1 MPTDPSTPLTATSA
15 DARHHTTSTTL
26 RAPARSVRRSVRW
39 LIALAAL
46 GLVSLGSSSPAT
58 ATPTQ
63 FAPTAVFPDPN
74 GFVVFVNTTRE
85 LICTAEQV
93 QYETDVVTWISMH
106 LADYLA
112 WIEAGNDPAQFVP
125 QPPEP
130 PERPAGIE
138 LFDRVQRTTAQG
150 AVVQNIRGDDIPI
163 ELWVM
168 DEGAPGVGPCLD
180 SASQTLV
187 GTGVADVRAH
197 DNDVF
202 VSGTR
207 TNAFGN
213 TLRAELVDPSGNTFS
228 YSIRFHVNSSCHVPD
243 GEAPV
248 CLIEHFEL
256 R

>member
-1 MPTDPSTPLTATSA
+1 MTTDPTTPLTATSLT
-15 DARHHTTSTTL
+15 ARHHTPSTTL
-26 RAPARSVRRSVRW
+26 RARARSVRRSVKW
-39 LIALAAL
+39 SIALAAL
-46 GLVSLGSSSPAT
+46 GLVSVGSSSPAT

-63 FAPTAVFPDPN
+63 VALSAVFPDPN
-74 GFVVFVNTTRE
+74 GYVVFVNTTRE
-85 LICTAEQV
+85 QVCTAEQV
-93 QYETDVVTWISMH
+93 QYETDVLAWLSMH

-130 PERPAGIE
+130 PQRPAGIE
-138 LFDRVQRTTAQG
+138 LFDGVQRTTGQG
-150 AVVQNIRGDDIPI
+150 AVVQNFRGDDVPI

-180 SASQTLV
+180 TASQTLA
-187 GTGVADVRAH
+187 GTGVADVRTH
-197 DNDVF
+197 DNDLF

-213 TLRAELVDPSGNTFS
+213 MLRAQLVDPDGNTFS
-228 YSIRFHVNSSCHVPD
+228 YSTRFHLNSSCHVPD

-248 CLIEHFEL
+248 CLIDRFEL